1 MIIKEVIVFLS
12 KIFDLVI
19 VAVTFI
25 VLLLFWLLFFRLA
38 LQYSKLQCSIN
49 NFIIHS
55 KYFRISDWLK
65 SHI

>member
-38 LQYSKLQCSIN
+38 L
-49 NFIIHS
+49 
-55 KYFRISDWLK
+55 
-65 SHI
+65 

>member
-12 KIFDLVI
+12 NIFDLAI

-38 LQYSKLQCSIN
+38 L
-49 NFIIHS
+49 
-55 KYFRISDWLK
+55 
-65 SHI
+65 

>member
-25 VLLLFWLLFFRLA
+25 VLLLFWLLSFRLA
-38 LQYSKLQCSIN
+38 L
-49 NFIIHS
+49 
-55 KYFRISDWLK
+55 
-65 SHI
+65 

>member
-12 KIFDLVI
+12 KIFDLAI

-38 LQYSKLQCSIN
+38 L
-49 NFIIHS
+49 
-55 KYFRISDWLK
+55 
-65 SHI
+65 

>member
-25 VLLLFWLLFFRLA
+25 VLLLFWSLFFRLA
-38 LQYSKLQCSIN
+38 L
-49 NFIIHS
+49 
-55 KYFRISDWLK
+55 
-65 SHI
+65 

>member
-12 KIFDLVI
+12 EIFDLAI

-38 LQYSKLQCSIN
+38 L
-49 NFIIHS
+49 
-55 KYFRISDWLK
+55 
-65 SHI
+65 